1 MNPDSKAPGPEG
13 AGAPAPDALAGYV
26 ERVTYRNDDSGF
38 SVIKV
43 HARGHRGE
51 VAVIGTVADVNPG
64 EWIEAK
70 GEWQVD
76 PRHGRQFRAA
86 EIRLTEPDSL
96 EGIEKYLGSGL
107 IHGIGPVYAKK
118 LVERFGRD
126 VFDVIEKRSAQLM
139 EVGGIGPTR
148 RDRIRTAW
156 AEQRAVRDIMAFL
169 FSHGVSPARAHRIY
183 KKYGD
188 RAIQTVRMDPY
199 CLARDIHGVGF
210 LSADRIAERLG
221 IARDSALRA
230 RAGVEYTL
238 GELTGEGHCAYPR
251 DALIARTAEIL
262 GVGEALVETAL
273 AEGIA
278 DKRLV
283 ERAGPEA
290 VPLIYLA
297 PLDLA
302 ERELARRLRWLAGGG
317 HPLGGVDPDRAVAW
331 VESRIR
337 LQLAPAQREALR
349 AAMTAKVL
357 VITGGPGVGK
367 TTLVQ
372 AIVKVFRARKLRV
385 TLCAPTGRAAKRLAE
400 STGTEA
406 KTIHRLLAYD
416 PASNGF
422 RHTAERPLDTDAVVV
437 DESSMLDVTLA
448 CQLVRA
454 VPRRAALILVGD
466 VDQLPSVGPGMVL
479 RDVIESGAIP
489 VQRLTQ
495 VFRQAARSH
504 IVENAHRIN
513 EGQMPHIP
521 EVGRDEKTDFYF
533 VEAAEPPQVLDAL
546 VRMVR
551 ERIPKRFGLDR
562 MDAIQVLTPMQRG
575 ELGARNLNTVLQAA
589 LNPDGPSVEKYGTV
603 FRTGDKVMQIENN
616 YDKDV
621 FNGDIGRILEV
632 RDVERELRVRF
643 DDRTVVYTFPEL
655 DELVLSYA
663 ITIHKSQG
671 SEYPCVVIP
680 IHTQHYVMLQRNLL
694 YTAVTRGRKLVV
706 LIGSPRAVGIAVNRA
721 GAGRRVTLLRERLA
735 GTVEADEASGL

>member
-1 MNPDSKAPGPEG
+1 MNPGPT
-13 AGAPAPDALAGYV
+13 ATAPAGTGAAPPDALAGYV
-26 ERVTYRNDDSGF
+26 ERVTFRNDDTGF
-38 SVIKV
+38 SVMKV
-43 HARGHRGE
+43 RARGHRGE

-64 EWIEAK
+64 EWVEAK

-86 EIRLTEPDSL
+86 EVRLAAPDSL

-126 VFDVIEKRSAQLM
+126 VFDVIETRSALLM
-139 EVGGIGPTR
+139 QVEGIGPTR
-148 RDRIRTAW
+148 RDRIKSAW

-169 FSHGVSPARAHRIY
+169 FSHGVSPARAFRIY
-183 KKYGD
+183 KRYGE
-188 RAIQTVRMDPY
+188 RAIQTVRLDPY
-199 CLARDIHGVGF
+199 CLARDIHGIGF

-230 RAGVEYTL
+230 RAGVEYAL
-238 GELTGEGHCAYPR
+238 GELTAEGHCAYPR
-251 DALIARTAEIL
+251 DALVTHTAELL
-262 GVGEALVETAL
+262 GVDDALVEAAVAAGLTD
-273 AEGIA
+273 G
-278 DKRLV
+278 RLV
-283 ERAGPEA
+283 ARTGPA
-290 VPLIYLA
+290 SVPLVYLA

-317 HPLGGVDPDRAVAW
+317 HPLAGVDPDRAVAW

-337 LQLAPAQREALR
+337 MQLAPAQREAVR
-349 AAMTAKVL
+349 AAMSSKVL

-372 AIVKVFRARKLRV
+372 AIVRVFRARKLRV

-400 STGTEA
+400 STGAEA
-406 KTIHRLLAYD
+406 KTIHRLLAFD
-416 PASNGF
+416 PATNGF
-422 RHTAERPLDTDAVVV
+422 RHGADRPLDTDAVVV

-448 CQLVRA
+448 WHLVRA

-479 RDVIESGAIP
+479 RDAIESGAIP

-521 EVGRDEKTDFYF
+521 EVGRDVKTDFYF
-533 VEAAEPPQVLDAL
+533 VEAAEPPQVLDAV
-546 VRMVR
+546 VRLVR
-551 ERIPKRFGLDR
+551 ERIPRRFGFDR
-562 MDAIQVLTPMQRG
+562 MDGIQVLTPMQRG
-575 ELGARNLNTVLQAA
+575 DLGARNLNTVLQAA
-589 LNPDGPSVEKYGTV
+589 LNPAGAAVEKYGTV
-603 FRTGDKVMQIENN
+603 FRVGDKVMQVENN

-621 FNGDIGRILEV
+621 FNGDIGRIVEV
-632 RDVERELRVRF
+632 RDAEREVRVRF
-643 DDRTVVYTFPEL
+643 DDRAVVYTFQEL

-680 IHTQHYVMLQRNLL
+680 VHTQHYVMLQRNLL

-706 LIGSPRAVGIAVNRA
+706 LVGSPKAVGIAVNRA

-735 GTVEADEASGL
+735 GTVETDDAPEP